1 MINSVDLGSIVL
13 STALRRSGNLLPTIK
28 IWTFGKL
35 IRPDEAQIESEF
47 GFWLRSHECPFP
59 GSGQLTVRIRISS
72 SPFIVQCSWN
82 LIVPWN
88 LLQSFIIPSYTF
100 TIRQSSEGSHSGL
113 THQKVL
119 IISPHTKNTVHLI

>member
-88 LLQSFIIPSYTF
+88 LLQSFIIPRLYFHDSPVLGRKSFGVDT
-100 TIRQSSEGSHSGL
+100 SESLG
-113 THQKVL
+113 
-119 IISPHTKNTVHLI
+119 